1 MNSRTFPITSIYI
14 VEGPSSLPDS
24 SAKTTLDSPSY
35 LQEAKTPKK
44 LRDGTKRSFRDPLTD
59 RDFRETMQL
68 PSSAKRVSEIQCQA
82 SKSWS
87 DTHGPC
93 AR

>member
-82 SKSWS
+82 SKSWV
-87 DTHGPC
+87 
-93 AR
+93 